1 MSEKL
6 NTITI
11 KNVSSKRFNFANALP
26 VIEPGKVVRLPVT
39 VFTIAPVI
47 KKLIARG
54 ELKEILSADADIK
67 ETESDN
73 TPAEE
78 IEEL

>member
-1 MSEKL
+1 MSDKIS
-6 NTITI
+6 TITI
-11 KNVSSKRFNFANALP
+11 KNVSKKRFNFANALP
-26 VIEPGKVVRLPVT
+26 VIEPGAIVRMPVT

-54 ELKEILSADADIK
+54 ELKEIASADADIK
-67 ETESDN
+67 ETEPDN
-73 TPAEE
+73 APAEE

>member
-1 MSEKL
+1 MPEKL
-6 NTITI
+6 NTIAI

-54 ELKEILSADADIK
+54 ELKEILSADADIE
-67 ETESDN
+67 ETEPN

>member
-1 MSEKL
+1 M
-6 NTITI
+6 
-11 KNVSSKRFNFANALP
+11 
-26 VIEPGKVVRLPVT
+26 PVT

-54 ELKEILSADADIK
+54 ELKEIASADADIK
-67 ETESDN
+67 ETEPDN
-73 TPAEE
+73 APAEE